1 MSAVVQLSARGKV
14 ELPQTVVPLWRKKQ
28 VCCSGV
34 LVVQFDGDRFHFCIL
49 SQGIFTSV
57 KTEKGQFTL
66 SVHGSGKTLLMP
78 ELSSAQFECWGL
90 WDKTQCVARPE

>member
-1 MSAVVQLSARGKV
+1 MSVVVLLSARGKL

-57 KTEKGQFTL
+57 KTERDSSHCQFMDL
-66 SVHGSGKTLLMP
+66 GKL
-78 ELSSAQFECWGL
+78 F
-90 WDKTQCVARPE
+90 